1 MKKKTRQKWML
12 LLLAAALCGMLAGCG
27 SDGSEDNR
35 NRDLKTEEEDGGTE
49 DREDEE
55 KEAED
60 SDRPNVTFK
69 NATSWGYSG
78 SNIWLFKDGAV
89 IVCVDTGEIPE
100 GEIQE
105 AIPKDAVRSVYVEED
120 VVSINEDMFREC
132 ANLVS
137 VYVAGDTVLGR
148 RAFMDCSSLTSVAI
162 PNETEEGNYEYAFYN
177 CGTST
182 SIDGRRIADID
193 HPAGTSE

>member
-12 LLLAAALCGMLAGCG
+12 LMLAAALCGMLAGCG
-27 SDGSEDNR
+27 SDGGEDNR
-35 NRDLKTEEEDGGTE
+35 NQDLETEEEDGGTE
-49 DREDEE
+49 DREDKEE
-55 KEAED
+55 NIETEGREDEEEDIEIEDREDEEEVNED

-100 GEIQE
+100 GEMQE
-105 AIPKDAVRSVYVEED
+105 EIPKGAVRSVYVEED
-120 VVSINEDMFREC
+120 VASINEDMFREC

-137 VYVAGDTVLGR
+137 VYVAGDTKLDN
-148 RAFMDCSSLTSVAI
+148 MK
-162 PNETEEGNYEYAFYN
+162 
-177 CGTST
+177 
-182 SIDGRRIADID
+182 
-193 HPAGTSE
+193 